1 MIKGLT
7 LVLTAAALLLALA
20 VLASGVYTLA
30 YAVRHSR
37 YQADTAEAYHASRRA
52 DTADSWEAYIEPD
65 PNRLF
70 LPAEKQAG
78 QMKPGM
84 TLQKAVAL
92 LGKPQNCYME
102 EGRTIFVWR
111 MKSGEAKVSFRADV
125 NRGEFM
131 GDSLFIEDVFI
142 K

>member
-1 MIKGLT
+1 MIKGLK

-65 PNRLF
+65 PHRLF

-84 TLQKAVAL
+84 TLRQVISL
-92 LGKPQNCYME
+92 LGKPQRR
-102 EGRTIFVWR
+102 EGSGTVCFVWKLLFGKEVYG
-111 MKSGEAKVSFRADV
+111 MFLPQEEA
-125 NRGEFM
+125 GEF
-131 GDSLFIEDVFI
+131 GDSLVLQEYRV

>member
-1 MIKGLT
+1 MIKCLKHD
-7 LVLTAAALLLALA
+7 LTAAALLLALS

-37 YQADTAEAYHASRRA
+37 YQADTAEAYQASRRVEA
-52 DTADSWEAYIEPD
+52 ADSSYIEPD

-78 QMKPGM
+78 QLKPGM
-84 TLQKAVAL
+84 TLRQVISL
-92 LGKPQNCYME
+92 LGKPQRR
-102 EGRTIFVWR
+102 EGSGTVCFVWKLLFGKEVYG
-111 MKSGEAKVSFRADV
+111 MFLPQEEA
-125 NRGEFM
+125 GEF
-131 GDSLFIEDVFI
+131 GDSLVLQEYRV